1 MYVLSVVHPP
11 IGLAAY
17 GRAVVSSPALH
28 RGWAVRAPG
37 RLIMQ
42 DFGCSQ
48 SDADALTNAMRTLP
62 DGTPCTDVATGLT
75 FRIDLAD
82 SAPHPCPCCDRLVL
96 PTNHAYA
103 ADEDTYCDGCFT
115 WSHNI
120 PACLPANTAHTEEPR

>member
-1 MYVLSVVHPP
+1 MYVLSIIAPP

-42 DFGCSQ
+42 DFGCLQ

-75 FRIDLAD
+75 FRIDSAD
-82 SAPHPCPCCDRLVL
+82 TPPNACPCCRRLVA
-96 PTNHAYA
+96 P
-103 ADEDTYCDGCFT
+103 ADALFAGEDDTLCDGCYPWHRT
-115 WSHNI
+115 T
-120 PACLPANTAHTEEPR
+120 PQCLPAHSAHIKEP